1 LRFIFDTSYGRRW
14 SADLSSDS
22 YNSPVDVKRWSEEPV
37 EQLSATIGRQ
47 LIHTETMTLARVLL
61 ARGAVVPLHEHEN
74 EQIATVLEGRL
85 RFVVDADERIV
96 AAGESVALAA
106 NVPHEVEALED
117 SVVLDVFSPV
127 REDWRRGEDAYL
139 RR

>member
-1 LRFIFDTSYGRRW
+1 MHVLRW
-14 SADLSSDS
+14 SD
-22 YNSPVDVKRWSEEPV
+22 EPV
-37 EQLSATIGRQ
+37 EQLSPKIGRQ
-47 LIHTETMTLARVLL
+47 MIHTETMTLARVLL
-61 ARGAVVPLHEHEN
+61 AHGALVPRHEHEN

-85 RFVVDADERIV
+85 RFVVGDEERIV
-96 AAGESVALAA
+96 SAGESVPLAA

-117 SVVLDVFSPV
+117 SVVLDVFSPA